1 MRTKYIWNIQYLRA
15 IDVIWREHL
24 IIIGSFWANVA
35 TLYDIN
41 WPKKQF
47 FVLWNKIRPKYFL
60 YYTIIFSFCK
70 VFLLFW
76 WNFNE
81 VNIGLEYFIVLQ
93 YRRVSAAL
101 AWRGIYNLTFSCK
114 CLSNSKYMYL
124 DSKLCIF
131 KIITFNVI
139 SSL

>member
-1 MRTKYIWNIQYLRA
+1 MRTKYIWNIQHLWA

-41 WPKKQF
+41 RPKIYNEQF
-47 FVLWNKIRPKYFL
+47 FVSWIKSVPTFFFWNTL
-60 YYTIIFSFCK
+60 IFSICK

-93 YRRVSAAL
+93 YRQVSAAL

-124 DSKLCIF
+124 SRF
-131 KIITFNVI
+131 
-139 SSL
+139 